1 MKDTRQSKKEE
12 GKTGGRGLGDKR
24 EGRGKGTGKIDKDK
38 KERKK
43 QRKRGVETVR
53 AQVRSGLR

>member
-38 KERKK
+38 KERKNK
-43 QRKRGVETVR
+43 ESEGLKR
-53 AQVRSGLR
+53 